1 MDDPKKQQ
9 EETRAFNMTAPLRIG
24 TRNSPLALAQ
34 TDLLVKALQTKHPA
48 LREEGAVEIVTI
60 VTSGDKTQA
69 SNRPLVEQGGKGLFL
84 KEIEEALVAGEIDA
98 AVHSMKDVPPV
109 LAEGLS
115 LPCMLPRED
124 VRDAFFSPIAKTIDD
139 LPQGAVVG
147 TSSPRRQ
154 ALILARRPDLKVET
168 FRGNV
173 GTRLQKLADGVVD
186 ATLLAVAGLNRLG
199 QADKIQTILE
209 PDVML
214 PAVGQGAVGIEIRS
228 DDTRTR
234 DLLAAVHCP
243 VTMMRVTAERA
254 YLAVMDGSCRTPLAA
269 LMTAPDPHDRV
280 RFTALSANPDG
291 TNLQQVSYVM
301 DVKTL
306 ADAERLGREAGKAIK
321 AKIAAAG

>member
-1 MDDPKKQQ
+1 
-9 EETRAFNMTAPLRIG
+9 MTAAIRLG
-24 TRNSPLALAQ
+24 TRQSPLALAQ
-34 TDLLVKALQTKHPA
+34 TDLLIKALQAQHPA
-48 LREEGAVEIVTI
+48 LREDGAIEVVTI

-69 SNRPLVEQGGKGLFL
+69 SNQSLVEQGGKGLFL
-84 KEIEEALVAGEIDA
+84 KEIEEALVEGKIDA

-109 LAEGLS
+109 LADGLVI
-115 LPCMLPRED
+115 PCLLPRED
-124 VRDAFFSPIAKTIDD
+124 VRDAFFSPKADTIET
-139 LPQGAVVG
+139 LPEGAVVG

-154 ALILARRPDLKVET
+154 AIILAKRPDLKVVT

-214 PAVGQGAVGIEIRS
+214 PAVGQGAVGIEIRAG
-228 DDTRTR
+228 DTKLQ
-234 DLLAAVHCP
+234 DLLEAVHCP
-243 VTMMRVTAERA
+243 KTMLRVTAERA
-254 YLAVMDGSCRTPLAA
+254 YLEVMDGSCKTPLAA
-269 LMTAPDPHDRV
+269 LMTAPDPEDRV
-280 RFTALSANPDG
+280 RFHALAANPDG

-306 ADAERLGREAGKAIK
+306 AGATRLGREAAAEIK
-321 AKIAAAG
+321 AKTGAA